1 MCVHVAPRTCTA
13 VHTQYE
19 YSVPHEPCNHVSELT
34 RTGFAATNPCTA
46 VVRVETAESLLDPT
60 YALQILPHAVEVRG
74 ASIKELADGA
84 AVALGAVEDDGVIG
98 CREREMLAAATRGAL
113 ATHVLV
119 PDLLRGVPPARA
131 KLGRRCN
138 GVADKLGTILRRRF
152 ACARPSRSA
161 SDDAPAFASDAEPIA
176 LQLQLLLLEPELLVV
191 SLARCAEHHSGI
203 GRWPVPTIGGFS
215 DCSLDGDMPSSA
227 CASASL
233 ERRLPAVLLQSRV
246 LEVGAL

>member
-1 MCVHVAPRTCTA
+1 MLT
-13 VHTQYE
+13 
-19 YSVPHEPCNHVSELT
+19 ELT